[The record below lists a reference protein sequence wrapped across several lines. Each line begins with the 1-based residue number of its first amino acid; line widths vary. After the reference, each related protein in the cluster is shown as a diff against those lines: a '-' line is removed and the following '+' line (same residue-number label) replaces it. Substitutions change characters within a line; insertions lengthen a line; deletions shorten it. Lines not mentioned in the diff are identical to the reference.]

1 MNREF
6 YKRVKEELD
15 NNKNIYI
22 ATIVKDKKDKHL
34 GKKILKVDNEII
46 IEEQENMEFYKA
58 VIDKFNFNEFGKI
71 V

>member
-34 GKKILKVDNEII
+34 GKKILKINNEWI
-46 IEEQENMEFYKA
+46 IEDKSNLEFYH
-58 VIDKFNFNEFGKI
+58 EMY
-71 V
+71 